1 MSHAIVMDLAR
12 HALTVALMV
21 SLPILA
27 VSLFT
32 GLSVS
37 VFQALT
43 QVQEMTLT
51 FLPKVIGSAIV
62 IMLMGSWMLTTL
74 VRFTHL
80 CLDHAAHVLR

>member
-1 MSHAIVMDLAR
+1 MNHTVVMDLAR
-12 HALTVALMV
+12 HGITVALLV
-21 SLPILA
+21 TLPILA
-27 VSLFT
+27 VSLFV
-32 GLSVS
+32 GLTVS

-51 FLPKVIGSAIV
+51 FLPKVIGASV
-62 IMLMGSWMLTTL
+62 VVLLMGSWMLTSL

>member
-1 MSHAIVMDLAR
+1 VNHAIVIDLAR
-12 HALTVALMV
+12 NGLTVALMV

-27 VSLFT
+27 VSLFV

-51 FLPKVIGSAIV
+51 FLPKVIMTSAV
-62 IMLMGSWMLTTL
+62 ILFMGSWMLTTL
-74 VRFTHL
+74 VRFTHM
-80 CLDHAAHVLR
+80 CLEHAAHVLK

>member
-1 MSHAIVMDLAR
+1 MSHAIIMDLAR

-27 VSLFT
+27 VSLFV

-51 FLPKVIGSAIV
+51 FLPKVIGASVV
-62 IMLMGSWMLTTL
+62 ILTMGSWMLTTL
-74 VRFTHL
+74 VAFTHL
-80 CLDHAAHVLR
+80 CFDHAAHVLR